1 MEQRLAGKKLK
12 VWQGC
17 LLVVLVAVFLF
28 AAQFVLTFVQYALT
42 YFRILPAQTAYTVA
56 SVAYWLLGGLLALRF
71 LRDYVLNYLYT
82 TNTKQLQ
89 VCRVYGPGRPRV
101 MEDVYFSRLKAIG
114 EVEAMKKRFPGAK
127 VQRATLRRA
136 TLPVKAV
143 AYDSTEGMKLLL
155 LQPNDELWA
164 LLQAVLKD
172 KK

>member
-1 MEQRLAGKKLK
+1 MEQRLAGPKLK

-89 VCRVYGPGRPRV
+89 ISRVYGPGRPRV
-101 MEDVYFSRLKAIG
+101 MENVYFSRLKAIG

-143 AYDSTEGMKLLL
+143 AYDSAEGMKLLL
-155 LQPNDELWA
+155 FQPDEELCA

>member
-42 YFRILPAQTAYTVA
+42 YFRILPAQTAYTIA
-56 SVAYWLLGGLLALRF
+56 SVAYWLFGGFLGLRF

-89 VCRVYGPGRPRV
+89 VCRVSPAPKCSAPHCAAPRCPSRPWPT
-101 MEDVYFSRLKAIG
+101 I
-114 EVEAMKKRFPGAK
+114 P
-127 VQRATLRRA
+127 RRA
-136 TLPVKAV
+136 
-143 AYDSTEGMKLLL
+143 
-155 LQPNDELWA
+155 
-164 LLQAVLKD
+164 
-172 KK
+172 

>member
-1 MEQRLAGKKLK
+1 M
-12 VWQGC
+12 
-17 LLVVLVAVFLF
+17 
-28 AAQFVLTFVQYALT
+28 
-42 YFRILPAQTAYTVA
+42 
-56 SVAYWLLGGLLALRF
+56 
-71 LRDYVLNYLYT
+71 RDYVLNYLYT

-89 VCRVYGPGRPRV
+89 ISRVYGPGRPRV
-101 MEDVYFSRLKAIG
+101 MENVYFSRLKAIG

-143 AYDSTEGMKLLL
+143 AYDSAEGMKLLL
-155 LQPNDELWA
+155 FQPDGELCA

>member
-28 AAQFVLTFVQYALT
+28 AAQFVLTFVQYALS
-42 YFRILPAQTAYTVA
+42 YFRILPAQTAYTIA
-56 SVAYWLLGGLLALRF
+56 SVAYWLFGGFLGLRF

-101 MEDVYFSRLKAIG
+101 MEDV
-114 EVEAMKKRFPGAK
+114 
-127 VQRATLRRA
+127 
-136 TLPVKAV
+136 
-143 AYDSTEGMKLLL
+143 L
-155 LQPNDELWA
+155 LQPPQSHRRGGGDEKA
-164 LLQAVLKD
+164 LSRRQSAARHAAPRYAARQGCGL
-172 KK
+172 

>member
-1 MEQRLAGKKLK
+1 M
-12 VWQGC
+12 
-17 LLVVLVAVFLF
+17 
-28 AAQFVLTFVQYALT
+28 
-42 YFRILPAQTAYTVA
+42 
-56 SVAYWLLGGLLALRF
+56 
-71 LRDYVLNYLYT
+71 LNYLYT

-89 VCRVYGPGRPRV
+89 ISRVYGPGRPRV
-101 MEDVYFSRLKAIG
+101 MENVYFSRLKAIG

-143 AYDSTEGMKLLL
+143 AYDSAEGMKLLL
-155 LQPNDELWA
+155 FQPDGELCA

>member
-42 YFRILPAQTAYTVA
+42 YFRILPAQTAYTIA
-56 SVAYWLLGGLLALRF
+56 SVAYWLFGGCLGLRF

-82 TNTKQLQ
+82 ANTKQLQ

-143 AYDSTEGMKLLL
+143 AYDSAEGMKLLL
-155 LQPNDELWA
+155 FQPDGELCA